1 MSFGA
6 MRELYRGTTGHYPYS
21 SDTNAYHLGRL
32 TGDIVSM
39 YRGLQEIAF
48 GMGTTGGG
56 IAAGATGAGA
66 VTTPALTA
74 AGTAVVAHEG
84 TSVYRA
90 SQNLADDLSRFSAG
104 TSGKNANDSV
114 DKILEKAIPRPPKRR
129 AEQYDKTGG
138 YDQAE
143 KDFNSLDLEEGSV
156 KDRTGERGKIKT
168 GKLRDGRDVNVRE
181 KSSEGHPT
189 LEIIQP
195 NNTRIKIR
203 YND

>member
-1 MSFGA
+1 
-6 MRELYRGTTGHYPYS
+6 
-21 SDTNAYHLGRL
+21 
-32 TGDIVSM
+32 M

-48 GMGTTGGG
+48 GIGTMELG
-56 IAAGATGAGA
+56 ITAGASGAGA

-74 AGTAVVAHEG
+74 AGAAAIAHGG

-90 SQNLADDLSRFSAG
+90 SQNLADNLSRSSADS
-104 TSGKNANDSV
+104 SGKNANNSV
-114 DKILEKAIPRPPKRR
+114 DKILEKAVPRDKTKGR
-129 AEQYDKTGG
+129 AKQYNKTGG

>member
-1 MSFGA
+1 MATHGA
-6 MRELYRGTTGHYPYS
+6 ITVE
-21 SDTNAYHLGRL
+21 
-32 TGDIVSM
+32 
-39 YRGLQEIAF
+39 Q
-48 GMGTTGGG
+48 
-56 IAAGATGAGA
+56 
-66 VTTPALTA
+66 
-74 AGTAVVAHEG
+74 
-84 TSVYRA
+84 A
-90 SQNLADDLSRFSAG
+90 SKNLADDLSRFSAD

-114 DKILEKAIPRPPKRR
+114 DKILEKAVPRDKTKGR
-129 AEQYDKTGG
+129 AKQYDKTGG
-138 YDQAE
+138 YYQAE